1 MSFLLGKIKPGY
13 ILLVL
18 ILSILAVL
26 WLMPLWFA
34 VVTSFKYEAEIYGE
48 TMTWIPRIPT
58 LYNYDY
64 ILSARAN
71 IQVTRWMLN
80 SLFIS
85 GTHTLLLLFVHSLSA
100 YAYARMHFKGRQFL
114 FTVLT
119 ATMMIPGVINFIP
132 NFVIVSRIGWLDT
145 PTAMIIPGISGV
157 FGIFL
162 LRQFFLGIPKEIDE
176 SAKIDGAGD
185 FRIYSQLII
194 PLAKPA
200 LIALAILTFLANW
213 NDYLWPLIVTNRDE
227 AKTLT
232 LGVALLF
239 SRYNYQRGVILA
251 GTCLGAVAPAIF
263 FIFGQR
269 YFVQGITFA
278 AVKE

>member
-1 MSFLLGKIKPGY
+1 LLKKLKHLNPWHLFLA
-13 ILLVL
+13 LLL
-18 ILSILAVL
+18 IALAFL

-34 VVTSFKYEAEIYGE
+34 VATSFKYEAEIYGE
-48 TMTWIPRIPT
+48 TLTWIPKIPT
-58 LYNYDY
+58 LYNYEY
-64 ILSARAN
+64 VFSARAN
-71 IQVTRWMLN
+71 IQILRWMLN
-80 SLFIS
+80 SVFIS
-85 GTHTLLLLFVHSLSA
+85 GMHTLLLLFVDSLAA
-100 YAYARMHFKGRQFL
+100 YAYARMQFRGRQSIFMAL
-114 FTVLT
+114 M

-132 NFVIVSRIGWLDT
+132 NYVIVEKIGWLDT
-145 PTAMIIPGISGV
+145 PTAMIIPGLSGV

-176 SAKIDGAGD
+176 SARIDGAGN
-185 FRIYSQLII
+185 FTIYSRLIL

-200 LIALAILTFLANW
+200 LLALAILTFMGSW

-251 GTCLGAVAPAIF
+251 GTCLAAVPPALF